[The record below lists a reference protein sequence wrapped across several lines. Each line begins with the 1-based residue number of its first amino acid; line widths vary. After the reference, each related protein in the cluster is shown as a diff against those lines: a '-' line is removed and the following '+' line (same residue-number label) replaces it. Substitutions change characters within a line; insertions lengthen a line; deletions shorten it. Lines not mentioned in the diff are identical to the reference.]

1 MKLSKIVKYIK
12 KKLEPIDNRLD
23 ISDMRSKSGGEHI
36 EGLVI
41 KVYRKESYLFKD
53 ETIVLQ
59 QYIGRINSTKDLG
72 PIVEDMRDKINEY
85 YSLFIN

>member
-23 ISDMRSKSGGEHI
+23 ISDMRSKSGGEYI

-59 QYIGRINSTKDLG
+59 QYIGRINSTKDLD
-72 PIVEDMRDKINEY
+72 PIVRDMRDKINEY